1 MQTDYFLRYRPPQLL
16 SALGLLPALSV
27 RMLTAPAQ
35 AQTTTSSGAQ
45 PSWNH
50 GPQALYDE
58 AKKKNWT
65 VISMKNDWKRIFSS
79 TRGAEQMSDLV
90 VIAFPTEA
98 KAEEVRQKLL
108 AMQKEY
114 LIELGDAVIAV
125 KDSKGKIKLNQLIN
139 TTAAGA
145 VTGAFWGSLIGLIFL
160 MPLAGAA
167 LGAAS
172 GTLSGYL
179 TDIGIN
185 DKWMKETAAAV
196 QPGTAALFVLVRK
209 VTADKVLD
217 RLKGEGGTVLK
228 TSLDHTKEA
237 ALQAALAEVKAAVPA
252 STPAAP
258 HKWVNSREAT
268 DEANRGPC
276 NSRALRHTGTA
287 PLGSRPDEAPAIPPS
302 NTTPNKVETR
312 IGIPSG
318 GYAFTLAVYAA
329 QVGGPP

>member
-1 MQTDYFLRYRPPQLL
+1 
-16 SALGLLPALSV
+16 
-27 RMLTAPAQ
+27 
-35 AQTTTSSGAQ
+35 
-45 PSWNH
+45 
-50 GPQALYDE
+50 
-58 AKKKNWT
+58 
-65 VISMKNDWKRIFSS
+65 
-79 TRGAEQMSDLV
+79 MSDLV

-125 KDSKGKIKLNQLIN
+125 KDSKGQIKLNQLIN

-237 ALQAALAEVKAAVPA
+237 ALQAALRRSRRRYRLLRLP
-252 STPAAP
+252 S
-258 HKWVNSREAT
+258 KWVNSKAAT
-268 DEANRGPC
+268 DEANQAPWNRC
-276 NSRALRHTGTA
+276 ALRSHRYRHLAVSATRLQYLRRT
-287 PLGSRPDEAPAIPPS
+287 PRRTKS
-302 NTTPNKVETR
+302 NTR
-312 IGIPSG
+312 INTHTMAS
-318 GYAFTLAVYAA
+318 YAFTLAVYYR
-329 QVGGPP
+329 GKMSTC